1 MDLKVSWNCH
11 ETNLALDHCQWLN
24 DICAIYQECFSVGF
38 VVGAKSEVTVQPI
51 PGFICAW
58 HFDATGAPINLNEG
72 ELHSYLKSDLGWLWI
87 HLNLTD
93 SRCLTW
99 LTRQLGIPLPQAT
112 EFIELT
118 LRQYIGGHGEFMI
131 GQLNDFR
138 REFDEDSTE
147 QAWLRFLTAPHLLI
161 TGRSKALQSAE
172 RVRKDLGRGMQ
183 FSEPAHLLCHFIS
196 NYPDRLD
203 SLHHRLT
210 DELEIIEDHVLDERH
225 RGERKRLMLARR
237 EMAQLH
243 RHMRSLRRAL
253 QTAERTLPQLPAAL
267 QVINMRLVYLDQDFE
282 IMEARARFFHD
293 EIDAKLASETN
304 RQLFVLSALTAAFL
318 PPTLVAGLF
327 GMNLPGMPWTG
338 SDWGFSLVIGL
349 CVFSSAAVGLFLRWL
364 SPK

>member
-1 MDLKVSWNCH
+1 MNAKVLTSL
-11 ETNLALDHCQWLN
+11 ETRQ
-24 DICAIYQECFSVGF
+24 
-38 VVGAKSEVTVQPI
+38 QPI

-58 HFDATGAPINLNEG
+58 HFDAKGTGVSLSEAEF
-72 ELHSYLKSDLGWLWI
+72 YAQWQLKRGWFWI

-93 SRCLTW
+93 ARCLNW
-99 LTRQLGIPLPQAT
+99 LTSQLALPKAYAA

-118 LRQYIGGHGEFMI
+118 LRQYIASSGQYMI
-131 GQLNDFR
+131 GQLNDFL
-138 REFDEDSTE
+138 REFDKDSTE
-147 QAWLRFLTAPHLLI
+147 HAWLRFLATPNLLI

-172 RVRKDLGRGMQ
+172 RVRKDLERDMK
-183 FSEPAHLLCHFIS
+183 FTDPSHLLSHFIA

-203 SLHHRLT
+203 SLHHKLT

-225 RGERKRLMLARR
+225 RGERKRLMLVRR

-253 QTAERTLPQLPAAL
+253 QTAERIVPQFPSQL
-267 QVINMRLVYLDQDFE
+267 VGINMRLVYLDQDFE

-304 RQLFVLSALTAAFL
+304 RQLYVLSVLTATFL

-327 GMNLPGMPWTG
+327 GMNLKGMPWAD
-338 SDWGFSLVIGL
+338 SQSGFWLAIVIAI
-349 CVFSSAAVGLFLRWL
+349 FSSASVWLFLRNL
-364 SPK
+364 NPK